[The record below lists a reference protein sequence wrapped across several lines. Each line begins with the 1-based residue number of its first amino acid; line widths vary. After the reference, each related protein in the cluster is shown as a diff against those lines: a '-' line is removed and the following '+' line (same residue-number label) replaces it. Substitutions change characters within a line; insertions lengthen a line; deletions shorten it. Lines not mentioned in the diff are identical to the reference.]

1 LLQCVL
7 FEKYIHILALEMA
20 GSGNQH
26 CADSMGTVLV
36 PCETLTIYAAGLFD
50 DGERSEITGLTEI
63 VKEETEAEHLSTFVC
78 CFALNSRP

>member
-26 CADSMGTVLV
+26 CADCMGTVLV

-50 DGERSEITGLTEI
+50 HGVGAVESECPETACGLR
-63 VKEETEAEHLSTFVC
+63 L
-78 CFALNSRP
+78 